1 MKSFVMVVTM
11 LGLAGCASLL
21 HRGSAR
27 ERPQLCIQNG
37 TVGYGTLVAHAGLIR
52 FDVTSGQEVCKPI
65 AEFSSSLTLTAQ
77 TLGGGSAGPLSFR
90 ASVPA
95 GGARCWRWRLTN
107 APGSEADLMPCDL
120 SPSDNAS
127 GGAGG
132 SI

>member
-1 MKSFVMVVTM
+1 MKSLIIVAVV
-11 LGLAGCASLL
+11 LGLAGCASIF

-27 ERPQLCIQNG
+27 ERMQLCIDNG

-65 AEFSSSLTLTAQ
+65 AEISSTLTVTAQ
-77 TLGGGSAGPLSFR
+77 TLGGGAAGPLSFR

-95 GGARCWRWRLTN
+95 AGARCWRWRLTN
-107 APGSEADLMPCDL
+107 APGSEADLIPCDL
-120 SPSDNAS
+120 GPSHDTA